1 MNKSAKY
8 YELQALD
15 LWDFPAL
22 IKKARE
28 IQGIT
33 LEDLCKDICSS
44 SLMGRI
50 EKGERY
56 ANKELRDRILA
67 RLGVCS
73 DGYENFLFYDDYLVW
88 KQKQRIVNSIEKSD
102 FQEAEKLLEAY
113 EKECEEDKLGRQ
125 FCMVMRVQIMQKRHE
140 DKAPI
145 ARIYEEAVKLTV
157 SDIDNALI
165 KDLCLSVQELDMI
178 LEYERYCHPGRLASR
193 CEEILAYISSEMFD
207 TYSYVKIYPKV
218 IYYLYIST
226 SDNDRDWTKLLRLSS
241 AGIEQLR
248 TTGRTYY
255 FWELLEI
262 REEGLTKLLNTMEA
276 ETDSRKR
283 QALQNVID
291 TAKAW
296 REAFD
301 FVHNMCGTHRK
312 METSCYL
319 YQQKEAYCISDV
331 IRRRREMLGLTK
343 KELCK
348 DICSEKTIGR
358 LESKKTKPQ
367 IDIVR
372 QLFERLN
379 LSGEYQ
385 RWQIVTK
392 DVKAFSIVGKII
404 QCANNRD
411 FKNTQEYLE
420 ELGQYASMENPIN
433 RQYKERIE
441 VNLKLRQGLISKEDA
456 ITQLE
461 KILAYTI
468 PPQAAIKEGEK
479 YLTNVE
485 IQCLLD
491 IAINIGKS
499 QMNQFYDALIELC
512 NQLEKDDGITEHI
525 AVWEML
531 ADAIAC
537 LYGNLGEYDKSNE
550 IALKSMRECI
560 YCYRMSRLAVC
571 LYNNV
576 WNYERQNKK
585 DISGL
590 QGYDIEKGL
599 IICGTLCQICKNST
613 REMIIKKK
621 LKVLVQEQVKIKI

>member
-33 LEDLCKDICSS
+33 LEGLCKDICSS

-50 EKGERY
+50 EKGERH

-88 KQKQRIVNSIEKSD
+88 KQKQRIVNAIEKSD
-102 FQEAEKLLEAY
+102 FEEAEKLLETY
-113 EKECEEDKLGRQ
+113 DKESEEDKLGRQ
-125 FCMVMRVQIMQKRHE
+125 FCMVMRAQIMQKRHK
-140 DKAPI
+140 DKMQI

-157 SDIDNALI
+157 SDIDSGLI
-165 KDLCLSVQELDMI
+165 KNLCLSVQELDMI
-178 LEYERYCHPGRLASR
+178 LEYERYCHPDRLASR
-193 CEEILAYISSEMFD
+193 CEEILAYISSEVFD

-226 SDNDRDWTKLLRLSS
+226 ADKDRDWIRLLRLSS

-248 TTGRTYY
+248 TTGRMYY
-255 FWELLEI
+255 FWELLKI
-262 REEGLTKLLNTMEA
+262 KKEGLTRLLSNMGKD
-276 ETDSRKR
+276 TDSRKR
-283 QALQNVID
+283 EALQNVIGTTD
-291 TAKAW
+291 AW
-296 REAFD
+296 MEALD
-301 FVHNMCGTHRK
+301 FVHNLCGTHQK

-343 KELCK
+343 KALCK

-358 LESKKTKPQ
+358 LEAKKTKPQ

-392 DVKAFSIVGKII
+392 DVKAFPIVGKII

-411 FKNTQEYLE
+411 FKCTQKCLN

-441 VNLKLRQGLISKEDA
+441 VNLKLRQDLITKEEA
-456 ITQLE
+456 KIQLE

-468 PPQAAIKEGEK
+468 PPKTAIKEGEK

-499 QMNQFYDALIELC
+499 QMNPFYNTLVELC
-512 NQLEKDDGITEHI
+512 NQLENDDGITEHI
-525 AVWEML
+525 AVWEIIMTNV
-531 ADAIAC
+531 ANT
-537 LYGNLGEYDKSNE
+537 YGDMGRYDESDT
-550 IALKSMRECI
+550 ISMKIMKESMC
-560 YCYRMSRLAVC
+560 CYRLNILASNV
-571 LYNNV
+571 YNNI
-576 WNYERQNKK
+576 WNYSERIRKNIPIK
-585 DISGL
+585 
-590 QGYDIEKGL
+590 QGYNEKDVL
-599 IICGTLCQICKNST
+599 NNCIVLCQISRNT
-613 REMIIKKK
+613 ARETIIRKRLEK
-621 LKVLVQEQVKIKI
+621 L

>member
-33 LEDLCKDICSS
+33 LEGLCKDICSS

-102 FQEAEKLLEAY
+102 FQMAEKLLEAY
-113 EKECEEDKLGRQ
+113 EKKSENDKLGRQ
-125 FCMVMRVQIMQKRHE
+125 FCMVMRAQIMQKRHE
-140 DKAPI
+140 DKTQI

-157 SDIDNALI
+157 SDIDSGLI
-165 KDLCLSVQELDMI
+165 KDFCLSVQELDMI
-178 LEYERYCHPGRLASR
+178 LEYERYCHPDRLASR
-193 CEEILAYISSEMFD
+193 CDEILDYISSEMFD

-226 SDNDRDWTKLLRLSS
+226 SDKDRDWARLLRLSS
-241 AGIEQLR
+241 TGIEQLR

-262 REEGLTKLLNTMEA
+262 REEGLTKLLNTMGEDA
-276 ETDSRKR
+276 DGRKR

-291 TAKAW
+291 TARAW
-296 REAFD
+296 MGAFD
-301 FVHNMCGTHRK
+301 FVHDMCGTHRK

-358 LESKKTKPQ
+358 LEAKKTKPQ

-392 DVKAFSIVGKII
+392 DVKAFSIVDKIGI
-404 QCANNRD
+404 CANNRD
-411 FKNTQEYLE
+411 FE
-420 ELGQYASMENPIN
+420 ELERLLVELQQYISLENLTN

-441 VNLKLRQGLISKEDA
+441 LNLNLRQGKMMKEEAKQCLI
-456 ITQLE
+456 
-461 KILAYTI
+461 KILEYTLPYKTI
-468 PPQAAIKEGEK
+468 TETGAK
-479 YLTNVE
+479 YLTNIE
-485 IQCLLD
+485 IQCVLD
-491 IAINIGKS
+491 IAINVGKS
-499 QMNQFYDALIELC
+499 SMNDNFISLCELC
-512 NQLEKDDGITEHI
+512 KQMEEDEGISEHI
-525 AVWEML
+525 AVWEMIMTI
-531 ADAIAC
+531 IAST
-537 LYGNLGEYDKSNE
+537 YGDMGEYDKSDKL
-550 IALKSMRECI
+550 ALKIMTECI
-560 YCYRMSRLAVC
+560 QCYRMNTIETNLYCISWNNQQRSKKNIPLQKGYQEELYLRKCIEWCKINKNTFVEKVISNRLSM
-571 LYNNV
+571 
-576 WNYERQNKK
+576 
-585 DISGL
+585 ISN
-590 QGYDIEKGL
+590 Q
-599 IICGTLCQICKNST
+599 
-613 REMIIKKK
+613 
-621 LKVLVQEQVKIKI
+621 

>member
-15 LWDFPAL
+15 LWDFPEL

-33 LEDLCKDICSS
+33 LESLCKDICSS

-102 FQEAEKLLEAY
+102 FRAAEKLLEAY
-113 EKECEEDKLGRQ
+113 EKKSENDKLGRQ
-125 FCMVMRVQIMQKRHE
+125 FCMVMRAQIMQKRHE
-140 DKAPI
+140 DKAQI
-145 ARIYEEAVKLTV
+145 AHIYEESVKLTV
-157 SDIDNALI
+157 SDIDSKLI

-178 LEYERYCHPGRLASR
+178 LEYERYCHSDRLASR
-193 CEEILAYISSEMFD
+193 CKEILDYINSEVFD

-226 SDNDRDWTKLLRLSS
+226 SDKDRDWTRLLRLSS
-241 AGIEQLR
+241 TGIEQLR

-262 REEGLTKLLNTMEA
+262 REEGLTKLLNTMRED
-276 ETDSRKR
+276 TDSRKR

-291 TAKAW
+291 TTKAW
-296 REAFD
+296 MGAFD
-301 FVHNMCGTHRK
+301 FVHDMCGTHRK

-348 DICSEKTIGR
+348 GICSEKTIGR
-358 LESKKTKPQ
+358 LEAKKTKPQ

-411 FKNTQEYLE
+411 FKNTQEYLN

-441 VNLKLRQGLISKEDA
+441 VNLKLRQGLISKEEA
-456 ITQLE
+456 RIQLE

-468 PPQAAIKEGEK
+468 PPQTAIKEGEK

-499 QMNQFYDALIELC
+499 QMNQFYDALVELC
-512 NQLEKDDGITEHI
+512 NQLENDDGITEHI
-525 AVWEML
+525 AVWEIIMTNV
-531 ADAIAC
+531 ANTFGDM
-537 LYGNLGEYDKSNE
+537 GRYDESDS
-550 IALKSMRECI
+550 ISMKIMEESM
-560 YCYRMSRLAVC
+560 YCYRLNILAANV
-571 LYNNV
+571 YNNI
-576 WNYERQNKK
+576 WNYTERIRKSMPIKQEFNEKNVLKK
-585 DISGL
+585 CIV
-590 QGYDIEKGL
+590 
-599 IICGTLCQICKNST
+599 LCQISRNT
-613 REMIIKKK
+613 ARESIVRKRLEK
-621 LKVLVQEQVKIKI
+621 L

>member
-33 LEDLCKDICSS
+33 LEGLCKDICSS

-102 FQEAEKLLEAY
+102 FQMAEKLLEAY
-113 EKECEEDKLGRQ
+113 EKKSENDKLGRQ
-125 FCMVMRVQIMQKRHE
+125 FCMVMRAQIMQKRHE
-140 DKAPI
+140 DKTQI
-145 ARIYEEAVKLTV
+145 AHIYEEAVKLTV
-157 SDIDNALI
+157 SDIDSGLI
-165 KDLCLSVQELDMI
+165 KDFCLSVQELDMI
-178 LEYERYCHPGRLASR
+178 LEYERYCHPDRLASR
-193 CEEILAYISSEMFD
+193 CDEILDYISSEMFD

-226 SDNDRDWTKLLRLSS
+226 SDKERDWARLLRLSS
-241 AGIEQLR
+241 TGIEQLR

-262 REEGLTKLLNTMEA
+262 REEGLTKLLNTMGEDA
-276 ETDSRKR
+276 DGRKR

-291 TAKAW
+291 TARAW
-296 REAFD
+296 MGAFD
-301 FVHNMCGTHRK
+301 FVHDMCGTHRK

-358 LESKKTKPQ
+358 LEAKKTKPQ

-392 DVKAFSIVGKII
+392 DVKAFSIVDKIGI
-404 QCANNRD
+404 CANNRD
-411 FKNTQEYLE
+411 FE
-420 ELGQYASMENPIN
+420 ELKRLLLELQQYISMDNLTN

-441 VNLKLRQGLISKEDA
+441 LNLNLRQGKITKEYARQCLI
-456 ITQLE
+456 
-461 KILAYTI
+461 KILEYTLPYKTI
-468 PPQAAIKEGEK
+468 TETGAK
-479 YLTNVE
+479 YLTNIE
-485 IQCLLD
+485 IQCVLD
-491 IAINIGKS
+491 IAMNVGKS
-499 QMNQFYDALIELC
+499 SMNDNFISLYKLCKQMEEDE
-512 NQLEKDDGITEHI
+512 GISEHI
-525 AVWEML
+525 AVWEIIMTG
-531 ADAIAC
+531 IASV
-537 LYGNLGEYDKSNE
+537 YGDMGEYDKSDELALE
-550 IALKSMRECI
+550 IITECI
-560 YCYRMSRLAVC
+560 QCYRMNLFEPNLYCITWNNQERDKKNIPLQKGYQEELYLRKCIEWCKINKNVFVEKMISDRLA
-571 LYNNV
+571 
-576 WNYERQNKK
+576 
-585 DISGL
+585 
-590 QGYDIEKGL
+590 
-599 IICGTLCQICKNST
+599 IIQKTKN
-613 REMIIKKK
+613 
-621 LKVLVQEQVKIKI
+621 QV

>member
-33 LEDLCKDICSS
+33 LEGLCKDICSS

-125 FCMVMRVQIMQKRHE
+125 FCMVMRAQIMQKRHE
-140 DKAPI
+140 DKAQI

-157 SDIDNALI
+157 SDIDSGLI

-178 LEYERYCHPGRLASR
+178 LEYERYCHPDRLASR
-193 CEEILAYISSEMFD
+193 CEEIMAYISSEMFD

-218 IYYLYIST
+218 IYYLYISIA
-226 SDNDRDWTKLLRLSS
+226 DKDRDWARLLRLSS

-262 REEGLTKLLNTMEA
+262 REEGLTKLLNTMEVEA
-276 ETDSRKR
+276 DSRKR

-296 REAFD
+296 MGAFD
-301 FVHNMCGTHRK
+301 FVHNMCGTQRK

-348 DICSEKTIGR
+348 DICSEKTMGR

-456 ITQLE
+456 RIQLE

-468 PPQAAIKEGEK
+468 PPQTAIKEGEK

-525 AVWEML
+525 AVWEIIMTNVANTFGDMEKYDESDML
-531 ADAIAC
+531 SLRVIK
-537 LYGNLGEYDKSNE
+537 ES
-550 IALKSMRECI
+550 IQ
-560 YCYRMSRLAVC
+560 CYRMSLIELN
-571 LYNNV
+571 LYFRI
-576 WNYERQNKK
+576 WNHNERIKK
-585 DISGL
+585 NIL
-590 QGYDIEKGL
+590 VEQGYDKKEYLRKCI
-599 IICGTLCQICKNST
+599 TLCQLNKNKF
-613 REMIIKKK
+613 REMILKEK
-621 LKVLVQEQVKIKI
+621 LEKL

>member
-33 LEDLCKDICSS
+33 LEGLCKDICSS

-50 EKGERY
+50 EKGKRY

-73 DGYENFLFYDDYLVW
+73 DGYENFLFYEDYLVW
-88 KQKQRIVNSIEKSD
+88 KQKQRIVNTIEKSD
-102 FQEAEKLLEAY
+102 FQAAEKLLDAY
-113 EKECEEDKLGRQ
+113 EKVSAEDKLGRQ
-125 FCMVMRVQIMQKRHE
+125 FCMVMRAQIMQKYHE
-140 DKAPI
+140 DKTRI
-145 ARIYEEAVKLTV
+145 ACIYEEAVKLTV
-157 SDIDNALI
+157 SDIDSKLI

-178 LEYERYCHPGRLASR
+178 LEYERYCHPERLASR

-226 SDNDRDWTKLLRLSS
+226 TNENRDWNRLLRLSS
-241 AGIEQLR
+241 VAIEQLR
-248 TTGRTYY
+248 TTGRMYY

-262 REEGLTKLLNTMEA
+262 RKEGLTRLLNTIG
-276 ETDSRKR
+276 ETADNRKK

-296 REAFD
+296 MEALD
-301 FVHNMCGTHRK
+301 FVHNLCGTQRK

-343 KELCK
+343 KALCK
-348 DICSEKTIGR
+348 GICSEKTIGR
-358 LESKKTKPQ
+358 LEAKKTKPQ

-392 DVKAFSIVGKII
+392 DVRAFSIVDRIGI
-404 QCANNRD
+404 CANNRD
-411 FKNTQEYLE
+411 FEGVERLLT
-420 ELGQYASMENPIN
+420 ELQQYISIDNLTN

-441 VNLKLRQGLISKEDA
+441 LNLNFRQGKITKEYAKQCLI
-456 ITQLE
+456 
-461 KILAYTI
+461 KILEYTLPYKTI
-468 PPQAAIKEGEK
+468 TETGAK
-479 YLTNVE
+479 YLTNIE
-485 IQCLLD
+485 IQCVLD
-491 IAINIGKS
+491 IAMNVGKS
-499 QMNQFYDALIELC
+499 SMNDNFISLLELC
-512 NQLEKDDGITEHI
+512 KQMEDDEGISEHI
-525 AVWEML
+525 AVWEIIMTG
-531 ADAIAC
+531 IASV
-537 LYGNLGEYDKSNE
+537 YGDMEEYDRSDKLALE
-550 IALKSMRECI
+550 IMTECI
-560 YCYRMSRLAVC
+560 QCYRMNLFESNLYCIAWNNQERDKKNIPLQKGYQEELYLRKCIEWCKINKNIFVEKMINDRL
-571 LYNNV
+571 
-576 WNYERQNKK
+576 
-585 DISGL
+585 S
-590 QGYDIEKGL
+590 
-599 IICGTLCQICKNST
+599 
-613 REMIIKKK
+613 MIQKP
-621 LKVLVQEQVKIKI
+621 ENQV

>member
-33 LEDLCKDICSS
+33 LEGLCKDICSS

-50 EKGERY
+50 EKGKRY

-73 DGYENFLFYDDYLVW
+73 DGYENFLFYEDYLVW
-88 KQKQRIVNSIEKSD
+88 KQKQRIVNTIEKSD
-102 FQEAEKLLEAY
+102 FQAAEKLLDAY
-113 EKECEEDKLGRQ
+113 EKVSAEDKLGRQ
-125 FCMVMRVQIMQKRHE
+125 FCMVMRAQIMQKYHE
-140 DKAPI
+140 DKTRI
-145 ARIYEEAVKLTV
+145 ACIYEEAVKLTV
-157 SDIDNALI
+157 SDIDSKLI

-178 LEYERYCHPGRLASR
+178 LEYERYCHPERLASR

-226 SDNDRDWTKLLRLSS
+226 TNENRDWNRLLRLSS
-241 AGIEQLR
+241 VAIEQLR
-248 TTGRTYY
+248 TTGRMYY

-262 REEGLTKLLNTMEA
+262 RKEGLTRLLNTIG
-276 ETDSRKR
+276 ETADNRKK

-296 REAFD
+296 MEALD
-301 FVHNMCGTHRK
+301 FVHNLCGTQRK

-343 KELCK
+343 KALCK
-348 DICSEKTIGR
+348 GICSEKTIGR
-358 LESKKTKPQ
+358 LEAKKTKPQ

-392 DVKAFSIVGKII
+392 DVRAFSIVGKII
-404 QCANNRD
+404 QYANNRD
-411 FKNTQEYLE
+411 FKNTQEYLN
-420 ELGQYASMENPIN
+420 ELSQYASMENPIN

-441 VNLKLRQGLISKEDA
+441 VNLKLRQGLITKEDA
-456 ITQLE
+456 RIELE

-468 PPQAAIKEGEK
+468 PPQTAIKQGEK

-499 QMNQFYDALIELC
+499 QMNPFYNALIELC
-512 NQLEKDDGITEHI
+512 NQLENDDGITEHI
-525 AVWEML
+525 AVWEIIMTN
-531 ADAIAC
+531 IANT
-537 LYGNLGEYDKSNE
+537 YGDMGKYDESDRISLSVIKQSVQ
-550 IALKSMRECI
+550 
-560 YCYRMSRLAVC
+560 CYRMSLIELN
-571 LYNNV
+571 LYIRI
-576 WNYERQNKK
+576 WNYNERKK
-585 DISGL
+585 KNIL
-590 QGYDIEKGL
+590 VKQGYDEKEYFKMC
-599 IICGTLCQICKNST
+599 ITLCQLNKNKF
-613 REMIIKKK
+613 REMIVKEK
-621 LKVLVQEQVKIKI
+621 LAKIQ

>member
-33 LEDLCKDICSS
+33 LEDLCRDICSS

-73 DGYENFLFYDDYLVW
+73 DGYENFLFYEDYLVW
-88 KQKQRIVNSIEKSD
+88 KQKQRIVNTIEKGD
-102 FQEAEKLLEAY
+102 FQTAQKLLESY
-113 EKECEEDKLGRQ
+113 EVESSTDKLGRQ
-125 FCMVMRVQIMQKRHE
+125 FCMVMRAQILQKCYK
-140 DKAPI
+140 DKMKI
-145 ARIYEEAVKLTV
+145 AQIYEEAVKLTIPE
-157 SDIDNALI
+157 IDGGLI
-165 KDLCLSVQELDMI
+165 KDFCLSVQELDMI
-178 LEYERYCHPGRLASR
+178 LEYERYCHPDRLASR
-193 CEEILAYISSEMFD
+193 CKEILAYISSEMFD

-226 SDNDRDWTKLLRLSS
+226 ADKDRDWNYLLRLSS

-248 TTGRTYY
+248 TTGRMYY
-255 FWELLEI
+255 LWELLEI
-262 REEGLTKLLNTMEA
+262 RKEGLTKLLTNME
-276 ETDSRKR
+276 EGKDNEKKR
-283 QALQNVID
+283 ALQTVID
-291 TAKAW
+291 TTEEWMGAL
-296 REAFD
+296 D
-301 FVHNMCGTHRK
+301 FVHTLCGTDRK

-343 KELCK
+343 KELCRG
-348 DICSEKTIGR
+348 ICSEKTIGR
-358 LESKKTKPQ
+358 LEAKKTKPQ
-367 IDIVR
+367 IEIVR

-385 RWQIVTK
+385 RWQIVTQ
-392 DVKAFSIVGKII
+392 DVRAFAIVGKII

-411 FKNTQEYLE
+411 FKCTQKLLN

-433 RQYKERIE
+433 RQYRERIE
-441 VNLKLRQGLISKEDA
+441 VNLKFRQGLISKKDA
-456 ITQLE
+456 RIQLE

-468 PPQAAIKEGEK
+468 PPQVAIKKGEK

-499 QMNQFYDALIELC
+499 QMNQFYDTLVELC
-512 NQLEKDDGITEHI
+512 SQLENDDGILEHI

-537 LYGNLGEYDKSNE
+537 IYGNLGEYDRSNT
-550 IALKSMRECI
+550 IGLKSMQECVR
-560 YCYRMSRLAVC
+560 CYRMSRLAVF

-576 WNYERQNKK
+576 WNYSHQSKK
-585 DISGL
+585 NIPVL
-590 QGYDIEKGL
+590 QGYDTERCL
-599 IICGTLCQICKNST
+599 NICSILCQICKNST
-613 REMIIKKK
+613 REMIIKQK
-621 LKVLVQEQVKIKI
+621 LKK

>member
-33 LEDLCKDICSS
+33 LEGLCKDICSS

-102 FQEAEKLLEAY
+102 FQVAEKLLEAY
-113 EKECEEDKLGRQ
+113 EKESEEDKLGRQ
-125 FCMVMRVQIMQKRHE
+125 FCMVMRAQIMQKRHE
-140 DKAPI
+140 DKAQI

-157 SDIDNALI
+157 SDIDSALI
-165 KDLCLSVQELDMI
+165 KTLCLSVQELDMI
-178 LEYERYCHPGRLASR
+178 LEYERYCHPDRFASR

-226 SDNDRDWTKLLRLSS
+226 PDNDRDWTKLLRLSS

-276 ETDSRKR
+276 EQDSRKR

-312 METSCYL
+312 MDTSCYL

-358 LESKKTKPQ
+358 LEAKKTKPQ

-392 DVKAFSIVGKII
+392 DVKAFPIVGKII

-456 ITQLE
+456 IIQLE

-468 PPQAAIKEGEK
+468 PLQAAIKEGEK

-512 NQLEKDDGITEHI
+512 NQLENDDGITEHI

-571 LYNNV
+571 LYNNI
-576 WNYERQNKK
+576 WNYGRQNKK
-585 DISGL
+585 DISDL
-590 QGYDIEKGL
+590 QEHDDIEKGL
-599 IICGTLCQICKNST
+599 SICGILCQICKNFT

-621 LKVLVQEQVKIKI
+621 LKGLIRE

>member
-33 LEDLCKDICSS
+33 LEGLCKDICSS

-102 FQEAEKLLEAY
+102 FQVAEKLLEAY
-113 EKECEEDKLGRQ
+113 EKESEEDKLGRQ
-125 FCMVMRVQIMQKRHE
+125 FCMVVRAQIMQKRHE
-140 DKAPI
+140 DKAQI

-157 SDIDNALI
+157 SDIDSALI
-165 KDLCLSVQELDMI
+165 KTLCLSVQELDMI
-178 LEYERYCHPGRLASR
+178 LEYERYCHPDRFASR

-226 SDNDRDWTKLLRLSS
+226 PDNDRDWTKLLRLSS

-276 ETDSRKR
+276 EQDSRKR

-312 METSCYL
+312 MDTSCYL

-358 LESKKTKPQ
+358 LEAKKTKPQ

-392 DVKAFSIVGKII
+392 DVKAFPIVGKII

-456 ITQLE
+456 IIQLE

-468 PPQAAIKEGEK
+468 PLQAAIKEGEK

-512 NQLEKDDGITEHI
+512 NQLENDDGITEHI

-571 LYNNV
+571 LYNNI
-576 WNYERQNKK
+576 WNYGRQNKK
-585 DISGL
+585 DISDL
-590 QGYDIEKGL
+590 QEHDDIEKGL
-599 IICGTLCQICKNST
+599 SICGILCQICKNFT

-621 LKVLVQEQVKIKI
+621 LKGLIRE

>member
-33 LEDLCKDICSS
+33 LENLCKDICSS

-50 EKGERY
+50 EKGERH

-113 EKECEEDKLGRQ
+113 EKKGQEDKLGRQ
-125 FCMVMRVQIMQKRHE
+125 FCMVMRAQIMQKRHE
-140 DKAPI
+140 DKAQI

-157 SDIDNALI
+157 SDIDSGLI

-178 LEYERYCHPGRLASR
+178 LEYERYCHPNRLASR

-218 IYYLYIST
+218 IYYLYISMP
-226 SDNDRDWTKLLRLSS
+226 DKGKDWVRLLRLSS

-262 REEGLTKLLNTMEA
+262 REEGLTKLLNTMGED
-276 ETDSRKR
+276 TDNRKR

-296 REAFD
+296 MEAFD
-301 FVHNMCGTHRK
+301 FVHNMCGTHHK

-343 KELCK
+343 KELCR

-358 LESKKTKPQ
+358 LEAKKTKPQ
-367 IDIVR
+367 VDIVR

-385 RWQIVTK
+385 RWQIITK

-441 VNLKLRQGLISKEDA
+441 VNLKLRQGLISKEETR
-456 ITQLE
+456 IQLE

-468 PPQAAIKEGEK
+468 PPQTAIKEGEK

-499 QMNQFYDALIELC
+499 QMNQFYDALVELC

-576 WNYERQNKK
+576 WNYGRQNKK

-590 QGYDIEKGL
+590 QEYDIEKGL
-599 IICGTLCQICKNST
+599 SICSTLCQICKNFN
-613 REMIIKKK
+613 REKIIKKK
-621 LKVLVQEQVKIKI
+621 LKGLVQE

>member
-33 LEDLCKDICSS
+33 LEGLCKDICSS

-102 FQEAEKLLEAY
+102 FQMAEKLLEAY
-113 EKECEEDKLGRQ
+113 EKKSENDKLGRQ
-125 FCMVMRVQIMQKRHE
+125 FCMVMRAQIMQKRHE
-140 DKAPI
+140 DKTQI
-145 ARIYEEAVKLTV
+145 AHIYEEAVKLTV
-157 SDIDNALI
+157 SDIDSGLI
-165 KDLCLSVQELDMI
+165 KDFCLSVQELDMI
-178 LEYERYCHPGRLASR
+178 LEYERYCHPDRLASR
-193 CEEILAYISSEMFD
+193 CDEILDYISSEMFD

-226 SDNDRDWTKLLRLSS
+226 SDKNRDWARLLRLSS
-241 AGIEQLR
+241 TGIEQLR

-262 REEGLTKLLNTMEA
+262 REEGLTKLLNTMGEEA
-276 ETDSRKR
+276 DGRKR

-291 TAKAW
+291 TARAW
-296 REAFD
+296 RGAFD
-301 FVHNMCGTHRK
+301 FVHDMCGTHRK

-358 LESKKTKPQ
+358 LEAKKTKPQ

-411 FKNTQEYLE
+411 FKNTQEYLN
-420 ELGQYASMENPIN
+420 ELGEYASMENPIN

-441 VNLKLRQGLISKEDA
+441 VNLKLRQGLISKEEA
-456 ITQLE
+456 RIQLE
-461 KILAYTI
+461 EILAYTI
-468 PPQAAIKEGEK
+468 PPQTAIKEGEK

-512 NQLEKDDGITEHI
+512 NQLENDDGITEHI

-537 LYGNLGEYDKSNE
+537 LYGNLGEYDRSNE

-560 YCYRMSRLAVC
+560 YCHRMSRLAVC

-576 WNYERQNKK
+576 WNYGHQNRK
-585 DISGL
+585 DIPNL
-590 QGYDIEKGL
+590 QGYDMEKGL
-599 IICGTLCQICKNST
+599 SICSTLCQICKNST
-613 REMIIKKK
+613 REMILKKK
-621 LKVLVQEQVKIKI
+621 LKTLTQ

>member
-33 LEDLCKDICSS
+33 LEGLCKDICSS

-50 EKGERY
+50 EKGKRY

-73 DGYENFLFYDDYLVW
+73 DGYENFLFYEDYLVW
-88 KQKQRIVNSIEKSD
+88 KQKQRIVNTIEKSD
-102 FQEAEKLLEAY
+102 FQAAEKLLDAY
-113 EKECEEDKLGRQ
+113 EKVSAEDKLGRQ
-125 FCMVMRVQIMQKRHE
+125 FCMVMRAQIMQKYHE
-140 DKAPI
+140 DKTRI
-145 ARIYEEAVKLTV
+145 ACIYEEAVKLTV
-157 SDIDNALI
+157 SDIDSKLI

-178 LEYERYCHPGRLASR
+178 LEYERYCHPERLASR

-226 SDNDRDWTKLLRLSS
+226 TNENRDWNRLLRLSS
-241 AGIEQLR
+241 VAIEQLR
-248 TTGRTYY
+248 TTGRMYY

-262 REEGLTKLLNTMEA
+262 RKEGLTRLLNTIG
-276 ETDSRKR
+276 ETADNRKK

-296 REAFD
+296 MEALD
-301 FVHNMCGTHRK
+301 FVHNLCGTQRK

-343 KELCK
+343 KALCK
-348 DICSEKTIGR
+348 GICSEKTIGR
-358 LESKKTKPQ
+358 LEAKKTKPQ

-392 DVKAFSIVGKII
+392 DVRAFSIVGKII
-404 QCANNRD
+404 QYANNRD
-411 FKNTQEYLE
+411 FKNTQEYLN
-420 ELGQYASMENPIN
+420 ELSQYASMENPIN

-441 VNLKLRQGLISKEDA
+441 VNLKLRQGLITKEDA
-456 ITQLE
+456 RIELE

-468 PPQAAIKEGEK
+468 PTQTAIKQGEK

-499 QMNQFYDALIELC
+499 QMNPFYNALIELC
-512 NQLEKDDGITEHI
+512 NQLENDDGITEHI

-537 LYGNLGEYDKSNE
+537 LYGNLGEYDISNE

-560 YCYRMSRLAVC
+560 YCYRMTRLAVC
-571 LYNNV
+571 LYNNI
-576 WNYERQNKK
+576 WNYGRQNKK
-585 DISGL
+585 NISSL
-590 QGYDIEKGL
+590 EGYNLEKL
-599 IICGTLCQICKNST
+599 LNICSTLCHICKNST

-621 LKVLVQEQVKIKI
+621 LKKLI

>member
-33 LEDLCKDICSS
+33 LEGLCKDICSS

-88 KQKQRIVNSIEKSD
+88 KQKQGIVNSIEKSD
-102 FQEAEKLLEAY
+102 FRAAEKLLEAY
-113 EKECEEDKLGRQ
+113 EKKSENDKLGRQ
-125 FCMVMRVQIMQKRHE
+125 FCMVMRAQIMQKRHE
-140 DKAPI
+140 DKTQI

-157 SDIDNALI
+157 SDIDSGLI
-165 KDLCLSVQELDMI
+165 KGSCLSVQELDMI
-178 LEYERYCHPGRLASR
+178 LEYERYCHPDRLASR
-193 CEEILAYISSEMFD
+193 CEEILDYISSDVFD

-226 SDNDRDWTKLLRLSS
+226 SDKDRDWARLLRLSS
-241 AGIEQLR
+241 TGIEQLR

-262 REEGLTKLLNTMEA
+262 REEGLTKLLNTMGEDA
-276 ETDSRKR
+276 DSRKR

-296 REAFD
+296 MGAFD

-319 YQQKEAYCISDV
+319 YQQKAAYCIGDV

-348 DICSEKTIGR
+348 GICSEKTIGR
-358 LESKKTKPQ
+358 LEAKKTKPQ

-392 DVKAFSIVGKII
+392 DIKAFSIVGKII

-411 FKNTQEYLE
+411 FKNTQEYLN

-441 VNLKLRQGLISKEDA
+441 VNLKLRQGLISKEGA
-456 ITQLE
+456 RIQLE

-468 PPQAAIKEGEK
+468 PPQTAIKEGEK

-491 IAINIGKS
+491 IAINMGKS
-499 QMNQFYDALIELC
+499 QMNQFYDALVELC
-512 NQLEKDDGITEHI
+512 NQLENDDGITEHI
-525 AVWEML
+525 AVWELIMTNV
-531 ADAIAC
+531 ANTFGDM
-537 LYGNLGEYDKSNE
+537 GRYDESDLLSLRVIKES
-550 IALKSMRECI
+550 IQ
-560 YCYRMSRLAVC
+560 CYRMSLIELN
-571 LYNNV
+571 LYFRI
-576 WNYERQNKK
+576 WNHNERMKK
-585 DISGL
+585 NIL
-590 QGYDIEKGL
+590 VEQGYNEKQYL
-599 IICGTLCQICKNST
+599 RKCITLCQLNKNKF
-613 REMIIKKK
+613 REMILKEK
-621 LKVLVQEQVKIKI
+621 LEKL